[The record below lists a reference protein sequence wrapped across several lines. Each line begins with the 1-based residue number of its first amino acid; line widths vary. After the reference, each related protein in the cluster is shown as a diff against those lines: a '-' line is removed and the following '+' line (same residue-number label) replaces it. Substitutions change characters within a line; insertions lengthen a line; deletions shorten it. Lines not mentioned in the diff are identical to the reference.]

1 MSNAEADEP
10 VLYAGTNDFD
20 WHKHGTDCLNIDT
33 ISEDQYQEM
42 KDWLSQVSGAASLE
56 FERSSRLCTLP
67 DVDPKLVN
75 ELQMTIVY
83 FNLKT
88 LLQYARGNIDISYD
102 NCKRLV
108 VQGCAG
114 TGKSQVIKILT
125 RMVRRMFQSNR
136 SVLNVAPTGAAAVLL
151 PDGGT
156 IHSAVHIPRNT
167 GSNTATLVDKPM
179 SAGKYKELKDLTLDE
194 NEHLS
199 LMCINAD
206 ERGMVGEYVL
216 AWFHHRFMELS
227 IRLLKREGV
236 IPFGCIPAFNF
247 FGDIFQLGAIGSSN
261 LGDPIVDSTTPIE
274 AAGNLVYS
282 NFQDV
287 IVLEEIMRQ
296 KPDQMALLKRLDN
309 LRTGNVTRKDWEEIN
324 ARSHNSL
331 CEEEKR
337 NFDSEVSNVICL
349 TETWKEAR
357 MYNKNALNSK
367 YVNGNRAVSAEIIS
381 TGVGKHHSKE
391 KGSNPKCEHCCCW
404 LSGHSY

>member
-1 MSNAEADEP
+1 
-10 VLYAGTNDFD
+10 
-20 WHKHGTDCLNIDT
+20 
-33 ISEDQYQEM
+33 
-42 KDWLSQVSGAASLE
+42 
-56 FERSSRLCTLP
+56 
-67 DVDPKLVN
+67 
-75 ELQMTIVY
+75 
-83 FNLKT
+83 
-88 LLQYARGNIDISYD
+88 
-102 NCKRLV
+102 
-108 VQGCAG
+108 
-114 TGKSQVIKILT
+114 
-125 RMVRRMFQSNR
+125 MVRRMFQSNR

-151 PDGGT
+151 PDGST

-227 IRLLKREGV
+227 IHVLKREGV
-236 IPFGCIPAFNF
+236 IPFGCTPAFNF
-247 FGDIFQLGAIGSSN
+247 FGDIFQLGAISSSN

-324 ARSHNSL
+324 ARSLNSL

-381 TGVGKHHSKE
+381 TGVGIHHSKE
-391 KGSNPKCEHCCCW
+391 KEPMGQIPNVSIVAAGCRVILTKNQEIGMEAKNYGTAYTTFSRVTEDADWCIAEPIPFERLEYLNRQPKRKVRQAEEKRLKSLSEKTIRENPCSIEQYLLLIQEIDAFCDDGIQDSRCYKNAVQCRCV
-404 LSGHSY
+404 LHSFYQ